1 MRKSLK
7 WTLLGM
13 LLTTQTACL
22 GNAIPIIGGG
32 LSIVKSTVE
41 MVGYGQNPLT
51 SGVDRTRVACKGFRV
66 QTYSHVAGDPV
77 KSDTPETIRQLRGHN
92 AAYRALGCPK

>member
-1 MRKSLK
+1 M
-7 WTLLGM
+7 
-13 LLTTQTACL
+13 
-22 GNAIPIIGGG
+22 
-32 LSIVKSTVE
+32 SIVKSGIE
-41 MVGYGQNPLT
+41 LSAGQNPLT

-66 QTYSHVAGDPV
+66 QTYSHVPGDPV